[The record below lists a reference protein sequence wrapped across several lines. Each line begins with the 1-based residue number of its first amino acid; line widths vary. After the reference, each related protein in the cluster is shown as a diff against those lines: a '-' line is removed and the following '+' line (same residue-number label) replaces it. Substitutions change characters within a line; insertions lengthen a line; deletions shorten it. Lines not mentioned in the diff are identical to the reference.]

1 MGTVLFAVDKQ
12 DNMMFFNV
20 RSSRSSLRALSLF
33 VISSKDIGEESGSLL
48 EVSEVF
54 LVEQSVVV
62 LFSDASAMLLHT
74 CPMVTYLP
82 KLANAA

>member
-1 MGTVLFAVDKQ
+1 MGAVLFAVDKQ

-20 RSSRSSLRALSLF
+20 RSSLRALSLF